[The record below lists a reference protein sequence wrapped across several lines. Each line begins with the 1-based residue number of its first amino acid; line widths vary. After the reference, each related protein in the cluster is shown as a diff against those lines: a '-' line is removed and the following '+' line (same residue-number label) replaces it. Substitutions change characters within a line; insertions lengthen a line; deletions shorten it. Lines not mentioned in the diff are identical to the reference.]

1 MQTKDKKAEV
11 EENELEI
18 PISEKIIS
26 TTSNNK
32 SLEDFKIKSKL
43 GERLIESGSISENR
57 LEEALEYQK
66 KYGGRLGDI
75 LVSLGY
81 ITKEELSKHLIYED
95 SKLPLGSILLN
106 NGVITEEQLEQA
118 LNFQR
123 NSGGL
128 LGDILLS
135 LNMIEPEDLY
145 SNLAIQK
152 QLGRKGEIIDFRDAR
167 KLPFQIAKKFNICI
181 VNTANDRYLLAVLEK
196 LSHQNLLEIEGY
208 LDKPVEEVLA
218 SQFEIDQYWNL
229 VYDDE
234 LTNESI
240 NKLADEQPKNSAK
253 QTFTKGQLI
262 SMALIA
268 LLILIGALTNAMRT
282 FVLVNIILQFVY
294 LAITLLKFRILV
306 KGTETTSQMRISEEE
321 LAAIDERQL
330 PIYTILIPMY
340 KEKDVAKKLYNSIDK
355 LDYPK
360 QKLDVRLLLE
370 ANDTET
376 IEVIHSLNLPPYY
389 TVIIVPDSFPK
400 TKPKACNYGL
410 IRARGEYVVI
420 YDAEDRPDPDQL
432 KKVFLSFKKLPKE
445 AICIQCKLN
454 YFNSN
459 QNLLTKWFTQ
469 EYSMWFELLLPG
481 VVHMDIPV
489 PLGGTSNHFKTEYL
503 KQVGAW
509 DPYNVTEDA
518 DLGVRL
524 FKEGYITAVLDSHTW
539 EEANSRVGNWIRQ
552 RSRWIKG
559 YMQTWFVHMRNPVR
573 LLKELKLRGFLGF
586 QAMIF
591 ASFLLPIANPFLWAM
606 IIIWYLTKAQW
617 ISELFPSYIYYV
629 STFLFIIGNFFFI
642 YSNIVGMFWVIEDME
657 KKGKHVFSYGMLK
670 YALFTPIYW
679 VLMSIAG
686 IKALW
691 QLIVNPFHWE
701 KTDHG
706 LVEEDGGN

>member
-1 MQTKDKKAEV
+1 MPTKHIGDDREKDKLNSDILKNV
-11 EENELEI
+11 EN
-18 PISEKIIS
+18 KK
-26 TTSNNK
+26 TNRNNNY
-32 SLEDFKIKSKL
+32 KL
-43 GERLIESGSISENR
+43 GDRLVHNGIITQDERK
-57 LEEALEYQK
+57 EALKHQK

-75 LVSLGY
+75 LISFGY
-81 ITKEELSKHLIYED
+81 VTKEQLSNYIITAD
-95 SKLPLGSILLN
+95 SMVPLGTMLVN
-106 NGVITEEQLEQA
+106 NGVITEEQLNQA
-118 LNFQR
+118 LNFQN

-135 LNMIEPEDLY
+135 LNMISPEDLY
-145 SNLAIQK
+145 SNLAVQK
-152 QLGRKGEIIDFRDAR
+152 QLGRRGDIIDFKDAR
-167 KLPFQIAKKFNICI
+167 KLPFYIAKKYNVCI
-181 VNTANDRYLLAVLEK
+181 INTANNRYLLAVLEK
-196 LSHQNLLEIEGY
+196 LDEESASELESY
-208 LDKPVEEVLA
+208 LDKPIEQVLA
-218 SQFEIDQYWNL
+218 SQFEIDEYWNL
-229 VYDDE
+229 VYDGE

-240 NKLADEQPKNSAK
+240 NKLVEEQPKNSAK
-253 QTFTKGQLI
+253 QTFTKPQI
-262 SMALIA
+262 VSMAMIGV
-268 LLILIGALTNAMRT
+268 LILVGIFVNAMRT
-282 FVLVNIILQFVY
+282 FVFINIILQFVY

-306 KGTETTSQMRISEEE
+306 KGTKTTSQMRVSEEE
-321 LAAIDERQL
+321 LEEIDEKQL

-340 KEKDVAKKLYNSIDK
+340 KEKDVAKKLYNSIEK

-370 ANDTET
+370 ENDEET
-376 IEVIHSLNLPPYY
+376 IEVIKSLDLPAYY

-420 YDAEDRPDPDQL
+420 YDAEDKPDPDQL
-432 KKVFLSFKKLPKE
+432 KKVYLTFKKLPEK
-445 AICIQCKLN
+445 AICVQCKLN

-559 YMQTWFVHMRNPVR
+559 YMQTWFVHMRNPIR

-591 ASFLLPIANPFLWAM
+591 ASFLLPIANPFLWTM
-606 IIIWYLTKAQW
+606 IIIWYLTKAHW
-617 ISELFPSYIYYV
+617 IAVLFPSFIYYI
-629 STFLFIIGNFFFI
+629 STFLFVIGNFFFI
-642 YSNIVGMFWVIEDME
+642 YSNVVGMFWVIEDME
-657 KKGKHVFSYGMLK
+657 KKDKHVFSYGMLK
-670 YALFTPIYW
+670 YALITPIYW
-679 VLMSIAG
+679 ALMSIAG

-701 KTDHG
+701 KTEHG
-706 LVEEDGGN
+706 LVEEDGENL